1 MLYMS
6 NIIIENVMKNA
17 TADNIESSLE
27 CFSLLVEKLNEAKRK
42 FDHEPQPQP
51 IQEHV
56 NHLKYINLLILM
68 MKKMMIAAAIM
79 FKIQILMMKIQ
90 MMNKYSRWCR

>member
-27 CFSLLVEKLNEAKRK
+27 CFTLLVEKLKEAKRK
-42 FDHEPQPQP
+42 LDNEPQP

-56 NHLKYINLLILM
+56 NHLKYINLLILT

-79 FKIQILMMKIQ
+79 YLIQILMMKIQ
-90 MMNKYSRWCR
+90 MMNKYPRWCR